1 MNPPLDPAEPPLN
14 RRCTPPAGNSIKT
27 VKQIQT
33 ETPSCGRGFSFGGT
47 EKKDSNHVRT
57 CRRHVREPVRT
68 PVNTFIFRT
77 AWFLFQVRRPLRKM
91 QANPFFSATSSQAA
105 YRLRRLFM
113 LRIKSHLALISLLLL
128 SAKSPARLACSLASA
143 LTTPPL
149 RYQSLA
155 GTAPAARDGGRRTVR
170 GDAFFVFG
178 ISSTKQYVRATKKKP
193 IARLRSERLPRMVS
207 EAAFFVRSHAYHPE
221 E

>member
-1 MNPPLDPAEPPLN
+1 MILALLGREL
-14 RRCTPPAGNSIKT
+14 RELCLRSE
-27 VKQIQT
+27 V
-33 ETPSCGRGFSFGGT
+33 PSCGRGFSFGET
-47 EKKDSNHVRT
+47 EKRDSNHVRT

-128 SAKSPARLACSLASA
+128 SKSN
-143 LTTPPL
+143 PL
-149 RYQSLA
+149 RWAS
-155 GTAPAARDGGRRTVR
+155 
-170 GDAFFVFG
+170 
-178 ISSTKQYVRATKKKP
+178 I
-193 IARLRSERLPRMVS
+193 RLRCEGLLSVMNTQIQRRKS
-207 EAAFFVRSHAYHPE
+207 SFSIYGIFNSAFYIEYFPLCPE
-221 E
+221 ILH

>member
-1 MNPPLDPAEPPLN
+1 MVFCRDGTAAKTDPMILALLGREL
-14 RRCTPPAGNSIKT
+14 RELCLRSE
-27 VKQIQT
+27 V
-33 ETPSCGRGFSFGGT
+33 PSCGRGFSFGET
-47 EKKDSNHVRT
+47 EKRDSNHVRT

-128 SAKSPARLACSLASA
+128 SKSN
-143 LTTPPL
+143 PL
-149 RYQSLA
+149 RWASIWGQHLWCKGYTCRKPS
-155 GTAPAARDGGRRTVR
+155 TFVDGFLHG
-170 GDAFFVFG
+170 GGKFAFS
-178 ISSTKQYVRATKKKP
+178 I
-193 IARLRSERLPRMVS
+193 
-207 EAAFFVRSHAYHPE
+207 
-221 E
+221 